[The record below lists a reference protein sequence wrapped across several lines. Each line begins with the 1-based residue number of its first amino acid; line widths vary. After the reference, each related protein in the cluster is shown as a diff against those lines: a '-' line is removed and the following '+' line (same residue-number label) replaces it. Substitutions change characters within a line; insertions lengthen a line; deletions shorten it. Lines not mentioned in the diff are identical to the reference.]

1 MLALTIWI
9 ILFVLL
15 ILLSALR
22 FPSVR
27 ISNFELARLGNETKL
42 LYLKHVGVIE
52 GLRQVKVTTI
62 VMLMSVI
69 SFWQYGWWAV
79 AIMLLTLIVAMLV
92 AHLKFVQKLSYKIYS
107 RYETKIL
114 NELDHRSSSKIIK
127 LFDVKYLSRKDQKID
142 SVDHLLKLIDEAD
155 GVLSGEQKLVI
166 TQASGWFDIAV
177 KDIMTPAKAVVTIKE
192 DEVLGPLVLD
202 DLHKSGHIRFPVTNG
217 ELSDVVGVLS
227 LRELLDV
234 TQKSAS
240 STAKSEMHHD
250 VLLIRD
256 DVKLPKVLP
265 KLMKSNLQFAVIAN
279 EDGEAVGIVTPQD
292 ALDYLFKQ
300 G

>member
-177 KDIMTPAKAVVTIKE
+177 KDIMTSSKDVVTIKE

-217 ELSDVVGVLS
+217 ELTDVVGILS

-234 TQKSAS
+234 TQKSSS